1 MFQLFFYS
9 LLFVESKG
17 SDKPIIPGLNNI
29 REINNKDFDYR
40 LLLGNKKIT
49 DIREY
54 LSSFEELL
62 IDKMNEI
69 FDKKLPFEQTN
80 DIEIC
85 KYCSYRNICN
95 K

>member
-1 MFQLFFYS
+1 
-9 LLFVESKG
+9 VESRG

-29 REINNKDFDYR
+29 REINNKDFDYK
-40 LLLGNKKIT
+40 LVLGDKKIK

-62 IDKMNEI
+62 IDKINEI
-69 FDKKLPFEQTN
+69 FDKKLLFEQTE
-80 DIEIC
+80 DVKIC
-85 KYCSYRNICN
+85 KYCSYKNICN